1 MMFCGKCGKQIDEKA
16 KFCPYCGATVGNEN
30 NKIKDKKGGLSKI
43 NIVTMFGVYIVGW
56 IGFIYVIFLDV
67 FLPSEDRI
75 FPYSET
81 KNSIIYELTR
91 EKPNETST
99 EEANEESSEPMTETE
114 VVQTVQTETEQPTEP
129 ESTEYESI
137 EVEEEIDASEY
148 ILPECD
154 TRVYSREELQNLSK
168 EQLRLAR
175 NEIYARHGRKFSADD
190 LNAYFSSK
198 SWYTPLYEGA
208 EIDAKGDSILNQNEI
223 ANRNLI
229 VELEAEK

>member
-1 MMFCGKCGKQIDEKA
+1 MFCGKCGKQIDEKA
-16 KFCPYCGATVGNEN
+16 KFCPYCGATIGT
-30 NKIKDKKGGLSKI
+30 DKKSKKKSRKDIISKI
-43 NIVTMFGVYIVGW
+43 NIAIITVILLIIVGAYGVALW
-56 IGFIYVIFLDV
+56 FPIQDW
-67 FLPSEDRI
+67 I
-75 FPYSET
+75 FPYSGT
-81 KNSIIYELTR
+81 KDWIIQVLTT
-91 EKPNETST
+91 EKTNETST
-99 EEANEESSEPMTETE
+99 EEANEELSEESSESATETE
-114 VVQTVQTETEQPTEP
+114 VVQTETEQPTEQ
-129 ESTEYESI
+129 ESTEA
-137 EVEEEIDASEY
+137 EEEIDASEY

>member
-16 KFCPYCGATVGNEN
+16 KFCPYCGAIIET
-30 NKIKDKKGGLSKI
+30 DKKNKNDIYLDNK
-43 NIVTMFGVYIVGW
+43 TMVKVDIALIILIVG
-56 IGFIYVIFLDV
+56 IFTLKIIRER
-67 FLPSEDRI
+67 L
-75 FPYSET
+75 FPFT
-81 KNSIIYELTR
+81 PTNMQILYELS
-91 EKPNETST
+91 EKSD
-99 EEANEESSEPMTETE
+99 EELLEESSELTTETE
-114 VVQTVQTETEQPTEP
+114 VVQTVQTETAQPTET

-137 EVEEEIDASEY
+137 EVEEEADASEY

-154 TRVYSREELQNLSK
+154 TRIYSKEELQNLSK

>member
-1 MMFCGKCGKQIDEKA
+1 MFCGKCGKQIDEKA
-16 KFCPYCGATVGNEN
+16 KFCPYCGVTIGT
-30 NKIKDKKGGLSKI
+30 DKKSKKKSKKNIVSKI
-43 NIVTMFGVYIVGW
+43 NIVIITVILLIIVG
-56 IGFIYVIFLDV
+56 IYGWAIWVPIQNW
-67 FLPSEDRI
+67 I
-75 FPYSET
+75 FPYSGT
-81 KNSIIYELTR
+81 KYWIIRVLTT
-91 EKPNETST
+91 EKPNEIST
-99 EEANEESSEPMTETE
+99 EETNEELPKESSEPTTETE
-114 VVQTVQTETEQPTEP
+114 VVQTVQAETEQPTEP
-129 ESTEYESI
+129 ESIEYESI
-137 EVEEEIDASEY
+137 EAEEEIDAGEY

-198 SWYTPLYEGA
+198 AWYTPLYEGA

>member
-1 MMFCGKCGKQIDEKA
+1 MFCGKCGKQIDEKA
-16 KFCPYCGATVGNEN
+16 KFCPYCGATIG
-30 NKIKDKKGGLSKI
+30 IDKKSKKKSRKDIISKI
-43 NIVTMFGVYIVGW
+43 NIAIITVILLIIVGAYGVALW
-56 IGFIYVIFLDV
+56 FPIQNW
-67 FLPSEDRI
+67 I
-75 FPYSET
+75 FPYSGT
-81 KNSIIYELTR
+81 KYWIIQVLTT

-99 EEANEESSEPMTETE
+99 EEANEEPYEPTTETE
-114 VVQTVQTETEQPTEP
+114 VVQTVQNETEQPTEP

-137 EVEEEIDASEY
+137 EVEEEIDAGEY